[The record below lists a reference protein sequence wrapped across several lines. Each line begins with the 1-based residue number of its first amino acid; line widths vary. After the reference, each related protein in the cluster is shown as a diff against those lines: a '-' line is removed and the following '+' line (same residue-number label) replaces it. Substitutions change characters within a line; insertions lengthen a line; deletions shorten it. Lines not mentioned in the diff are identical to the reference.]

1 MLVDS
6 NGEFDGRANI
16 TNPHFRVWF
25 IGFAK
30 YIWEFLCLDSR
41 DQWQSNGKQREA
53 NGPGL

>member
-30 YIWEFLCLDSR
+30 YIWEFLCLESR
-41 DQWQSNGKQREA
+41 DQRQSNGKQREA